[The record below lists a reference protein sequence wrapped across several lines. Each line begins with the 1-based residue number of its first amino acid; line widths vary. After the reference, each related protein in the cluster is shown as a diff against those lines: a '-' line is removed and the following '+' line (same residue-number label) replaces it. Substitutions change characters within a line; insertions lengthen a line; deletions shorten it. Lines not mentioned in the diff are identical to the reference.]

1 MKAPIPS
8 KVLSKRF
15 LTLGEKRQGTIL
27 RRTENLA
34 RAFDKHAQDLFVEL
48 REIRNTEIK
57 NRADL
62 NHTYAKLAK
71 LIDKK
76 KKLQLQL
83 QRSVKNS
90 SKNFIG
96 FKPLQGGRSLTENHI
111 ELIMHK
117 SYQRI
122 SSLENFI
129 TSFQGELY
137 MHQGEVI
144 QKEKGSENGQSNSTQ
159 RRWI

>member
-8 KVLSKRF
+8 KVLTKRF
-15 LTLGEKRQGTIL
+15 LTLGEKKQATVL

-34 RAFDKHAQDLFVEL
+34 HAFEKHAQDLFVEF
-48 REIRNTEIK
+48 RQIRNNEIK

-62 NHTYAKLAK
+62 TKSYADLGK

-76 KKLQLQL
+76 NKLQSQL

-96 FKPLQGGRSLTENHI
+96 FNPLQGGRSLTENYI
-111 ELIMHK
+111 ELVMHK
-117 SYQRI
+117 AYQRLH
-122 SSLENFI
+122 SLENFI

-137 MHQGEVI
+137 MHQGNVI
-144 QKEKGSENGQSNSTQ
+144 QKEKEQGK
-159 RRWI
+159 W

>member
-8 KVLSKRF
+8 KVLTKRF
-15 LTLGEKRQGTIL
+15 LTLGEKRQATIL

-34 RAFDKHAQDLFVEL
+34 HAFDKHAQELFVEL
-48 REIRNTEIK
+48 RQIRNNEIK

-62 NHTYAKLAK
+62 TRSYAELGKLV
-71 LIDKK
+71 DKK
-76 KKLQLQL
+76 NKLQSQL
-83 QRSVKNS
+83 QRAVKNS
-90 SKNFIG
+90 SKNFVG
-96 FKPLQGGRSLTENHI
+96 FKPLQGGRSLTDNYI

-117 SYQRI
+117 AYQRI

-137 MHQGEVI
+137 MHQGNVI
-144 QKEKGSENGQSNSTQ
+144 QKEKEQ
-159 RRWI
+159 RRW